1 MRPKFRG
8 SFPFRQDRKRNFL
21 LAAPYPPLDFC
32 AWADPLQKQFHGAID
47 GHAHDSTWSVYPAV
61 GVEKILLGLP
71 VAPQIHSRIRLN
83 AGRRRQGP
91 RAGKGRGNERAGIL
105 GFLKVIEEPDQ

>member
-1 MRPKFRG
+1 MFFSRR
-8 SFPFRQDRKRNFL
+8 RILL
-21 LAAPYPPLDFC
+21 LAC
-32 AWADPLQKQFHGAID
+32 CTRGQTSLQNQFHGAID
-47 GHAHDSTWSVYPAV
+47 GHAHDSILPVYPAV

-71 VAPQIHSRIRLN
+71 VAPQIHARIWLN

-91 RAGKGRGNERAGIL
+91 WAGKGRGNERAGIL